1 MIGRLKELQHSCCNL
16 RARFIDQRSPL
27 HKMLVKIE
35 NLDPAGVWYSKEF
48 SLLQKVW
55 LFLHLQE
62 GTAVNVE
69 REGGEEEGN
78 GNE

>member
-1 MIGRLKELQHSCCNL
+1 MIGRLRELQHNCCNL
-16 RARFIDQRSPL
+16 RARSIDQGSPL
-27 HKMLVKIE
+27 YKVLVKIG

-48 SLLQKVW
+48 SLLQKVR

-69 REGGEEEGN
+69 REGEEEGN